1 MRDKQRKGNSKLVY
15 SSYLGIDAGGT
26 LVKFAF
32 YHKGIL
38 TFHKIPSAHMS
49 AAAAWITEQFSGAQL
64 CVTGG
69 KSKLLQSY
77 LGREMQEMV
86 EFEATCSGAAY
97 LLKEQGTNES
107 SYVLTNV
114 GTGTSIHFVQG
125 EEHSRVGGTGVGGGT
140 LMGLSYLLTGHS
152 DYRQIMSLS
161 REGDRANI
169 DLKVSHIYE
178 GAEPPIP
185 GELTASNFGRVLQ
198 GSDSSRDADK
208 LACVVGLVGETVT
221 TMSVLAAGK
230 CGVATVVYIGS
241 SFVDNDLLREI
252 VLRYTVLRGAQP
264 IVLANGEF
272 SGAIG
277 ALRSVYRES

>member
-1 MRDKQRKGNSKLVY
+1 M
-15 SSYLGIDAGGT
+15 DAGGT
-26 LVKFAF
+26 LVKFAY
-32 YHKGIL
+32 YHKGNL
-38 TFHKIPSAHMS
+38 TFHKIPSAQMTV
-49 AAAAWITEQFSGAQL
+49 AASWIKEQFSGAQL

-69 KSKLLQSY
+69 KSKLLQSC
-77 LGREMQEMV
+77 LGINMPEIV
-86 EFEATCSGAAY
+86 EFEATCSGAEY
-97 LLKEQGTNES
+97 LLKEQGSDES
-107 SYVLTNV
+107 AYILTNV

-152 DYRQIMSLS
+152 DYKEIMSLS
-161 REGDRANI
+161 QIGDRANI

-185 GELTASNFGRVLQ
+185 GELTASNFGHVLQ
-198 GSDSSRDADK
+198 SSVHAQDADK

-221 TMSVLAAGK
+221 TMSVFAAGK

-241 SFVDNDLLREI
+241 SFVENELLQEI
-252 VLRYTVLRGAQP
+252 VLRYTALRGAKA
-264 IVLANGEF
+264 IVLNNGEF

-277 ALRSVYRES
+277 ALRSIYRD